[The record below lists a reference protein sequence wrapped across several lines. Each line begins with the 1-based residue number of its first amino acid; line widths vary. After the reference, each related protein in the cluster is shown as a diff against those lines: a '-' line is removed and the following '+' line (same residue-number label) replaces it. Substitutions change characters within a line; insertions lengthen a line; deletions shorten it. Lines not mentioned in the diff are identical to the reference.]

1 MNWLGAG
8 LPSFLAAIFGALVGE
23 VVHFEAQR
31 RGIDFPPIVA
41 LVSAVLAALAS
52 REKSGLRGV
61 LVASLAVWAA
71 ALSEVLGSP
80 IHGVFRDVVDFHDRL
95 GVYRFC
101 AYVATAV
108 VGFVIAPR
116 AWAPLLGLARPVTKP
131 VLVPRSDAADAPVA
145 SEPPERLSA

>member
-8 LPSFLAAIFGALVGE
+8 LPSFLAAIFGALVGA

-41 LVSAVLAALAS
+41 LLSAAFAALAS
-52 REKSGLRGV
+52 HEKSGLRGV

-71 ALSEVLGSP
+71 ALSEIIGAP
-80 IHGVFRDVVDFHDRL
+80 IHGFFRDTIDFDARLDAYRL
-95 GVYRFC
+95 G

-116 AWAPLLGLARPVTKP
+116 AWAPLLGFARPVVKP
-131 VLVPRSDAADAPVA
+131 ALIARSDAADAPVA

>member
-8 LPSFLAAIFGALVGE
+8 LPSFLAGIFGALVGA
-23 VVHFEAQR
+23 VLHFEAQR

-41 LVSAVLAALAS
+41 FLSAVFAALAS

-71 ALSEVLGSP
+71 ALAEILGAP
-80 IHGVFRDVVDFHDRL
+80 IHGFFRDVIDFHERL
-95 GVYRFC
+95 GAYRFA
-101 AYVATAV
+101 AYVGTAV

-116 AWAPLLGLARPVTKP
+116 AWAPLLGVASRSASPSLVTTATE
-131 VLVPRSDAADAPVA
+131 SEAPVA

>member
-8 LPSFLAAIFGALVGE
+8 LPSFLAGIFGALVGA
-23 VVHFEAQR
+23 VLHFEAQR

-41 LVSAVLAALAS
+41 LVSAAFAALAS

-71 ALSEVLGSP
+71 ALAEILGTP
-80 IHGVFRDVVDFHDRL
+80 IHGFFRDVLDFHERL
-95 GVYRFC
+95 GAYRFV

-116 AWAPLLGLARPVTKP
+116 AWAPLLGIAASRSSSPSLVTTE
-131 VLVPRSDAADAPVA
+131 SDAPVA